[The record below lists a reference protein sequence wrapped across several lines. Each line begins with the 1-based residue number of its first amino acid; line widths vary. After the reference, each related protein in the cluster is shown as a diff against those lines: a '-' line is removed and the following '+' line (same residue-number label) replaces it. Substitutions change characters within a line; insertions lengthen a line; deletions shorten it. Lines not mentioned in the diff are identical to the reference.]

1 MIRSLALV
9 LGLTA
14 VASTAFADDILI
26 TAQGQKQG
34 KFPGTA
40 AGGKIVAR
48 GFTSEVSAPRDIA
61 TGQASGKRQHKPI
74 TITKEWGTASPQL
87 LRALQTNEILP
98 SVTLE
103 FYSTTNKGTT
113 ELSHFIRLTNA
124 TVVDLK
130 RYTAGSTQLEDV
142 SLQFQTIEEQD
153 GPTEPLETDNW

>member
-14 VASTAFADDILI
+14 VGSTAFADDILI

-40 AGGKIVAR
+40 AGGKIVAK
-48 GFTSEVSAPRDIA
+48 GFTSEVSAPRDAASGLA
-61 TGQASGKRQHKPI
+61 TGKRMHKPF
-74 TITKEWGTASPQL
+74 TITKEWGTASPQFL
-87 LRALQTNEILP
+87 HALQTNEILP

-103 FYSTTNKGTT
+103 FYSTTNKGTS

-130 RYTAGSTQLEDV
+130 RYTSGSTQLEDV
-142 SLQFQTIEEQD
+142 SLQFQTIEEQA

>member
-14 VASTAFADDILI
+14 FASTAFADDILV
-26 TAQGQKQG
+26 TAQGAKQG

-40 AGGKIVAR
+40 AGGKIAAK
-48 GFTSEVSAPRDIA
+48 GFTFEVSAPRDMA

-74 TITKEWGTASPQL
+74 VFTKEWGTASPQFL
-87 LRALQTNEILP
+87 QALQTNEVLS

-103 FYSTTNKGTT
+103 FYSQTAKGTT

-124 TVVDLK
+124 TVTDIK
-130 RYTAGSTQLEDV
+130 RYTSGATQLEDL
-142 SLQFQTIEEQD
+142 SLQFQTIEEQA